1 MPRRRLRLTCS
12 SDEEDEDPNPNPI
25 PDQDPYEP
33 VAISED
39 DEFDD
44 FIDVSDNLTAPSPP
58 PAPASEPLAISDD
71 DENGDFIDVSDNHI
85 PPSPP
90 LARAPAP
97 APDLSTQPPPV
108 NSTGQGSDSRSG
120 CPVGDS
126 LIRLGLSLKREWL
139 DACLNALQSS
149 VPGFASLDVAAK
161 AKLCFERFLA
171 SDMNLCGNG
180 VLPPNVD
187 SMHLVDLP
195 GPYVLQVRSESRFQS
210 I

>member
-12 SDEEDEDPNPNPI
+12 SDDEDENPNPNLNPV
-25 PDQDPYEP
+25 PDPSEP
-33 VAISED
+33 V
-39 DEFDD
+39 
-44 FIDVSDNLTAPSPP
+44 
-58 PAPASEPLAISDD
+58 AISDD
-71 DENGDFIDVSDNHI
+71 DENGDFIDVSDNLI
-85 PPSPP
+85 PSSPPPAPAYESVAVSDNDENGDFINFSDNLTPPSPP
-90 LARAPAP
+90 PAP
-97 APDLSTQPPPV
+97 ASDFSAQPPPV
-108 NSTGQGSDSRSG
+108 NSTGQGSESRSG

-126 LIRLGLSLKREWL
+126 LIRLGLSLKTEWL

-195 GPYVLQVRSESRFQS
+195 GPYVLQVRSESRFES